1 MGNEKT
7 PSVDRKQTIINN
19 LHNEFAHTLL
29 GYALYVTHDVNE
41 AHEATANT
49 FKKICELSDMKLET
63 INSLSIHQRYGYL
76 SKTLLN
82 IYIDS
87 KRKKDN
93 QKRTEKHY
101 MERRGVQLQQSPE
114 AKMIMQEKVFAIKK
128 SYKDILSKETQ
139 EVQDAFY
146 LRTELGMKNKEIAD
160 RFNKSPNTIG
170 TQFRRLRIKILKHIE
185 KEYNQPSC

>member
-7 PSVDRKQTIINN
+7 PSVDRKKTIINN

-41 AHEATANT
+41 AHEAFANT
-49 FKKICELSDMKLET
+49 FKKICELPEVKLEA
-63 INSLSIHQRYGYL
+63 INSLPIHQRYGYL

-93 QKRTEKHY
+93 QKRIEKHY
-101 MERRGVQLQQSPE
+101 LERRGVRLEQSPE
-114 AKMIMQEKVFAIKK
+114 AKMIMQEKVFEIKK
-128 SYKDILSKETQ
+128 SYKNILSKETQ

-146 LRTELGMKNKEIAD
+146 LRTELGMKNKEIAN
-160 RFNKSPNTIG
+160 RFKKSPNTIG
-170 TQFRRLRIKILKHIE
+170 TQFRRLRIKILKQIE